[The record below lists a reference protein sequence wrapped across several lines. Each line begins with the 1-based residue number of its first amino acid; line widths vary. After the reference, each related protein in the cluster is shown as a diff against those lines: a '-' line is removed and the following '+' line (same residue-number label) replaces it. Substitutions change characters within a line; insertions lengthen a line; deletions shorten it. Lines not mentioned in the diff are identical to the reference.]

1 MNWQKLFIRYWYDKK
16 LIYLVRPKNEISRK
30 KLKFTIQNNIYK
42 MIYKMY
48 LTELNIK
55 LFLKYV
61 IELIEY
67 LYIMCIKREET
78 KVKKR

>member
-1 MNWQKLFIRYWYDKK
+1 
-16 LIYLVRPKNEISRK
+16 
-30 KLKFTIQNNIYK
+30 
-42 MIYKMY
+42 MY

-78 KVKKR
+78 KVKKRQ